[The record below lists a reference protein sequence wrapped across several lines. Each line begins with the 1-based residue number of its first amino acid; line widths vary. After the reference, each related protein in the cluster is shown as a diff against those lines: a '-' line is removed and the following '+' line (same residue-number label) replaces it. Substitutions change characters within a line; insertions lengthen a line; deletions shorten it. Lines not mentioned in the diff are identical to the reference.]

1 MRNVQ
6 DPRPLATLIRTIEP
20 LRPNDPLALAVRRI
34 AEIGGLPVADGDGR
48 VVGYLSEGDALRA
61 LVPGYLRELRHTG
74 FLTRDFPALLRFAR
88 RSAAEPVSEHMTRDV
103 EVLDADDSES
113 HAAEVFLHLG
123 VRALPVVDAEGRLL
137 GVVRIADLTA
147 RLVEQAVEAGATS

>member
-1 MRNVQ
+1 MQ
-6 DPRPLATLIRTIEP
+6 DPRPLTTLTRTVEP
-20 LRPNDPLALAVRRI
+20 LRLADTLADAVHRI
-34 AEIGGLPVADGDGR
+34 AESGGLPVVEDDGR
-48 VVGYLSEGDALRA
+48 VVGYLSEGDTLRA

-88 RSAAEPVSEHMTRDV
+88 RSAGEPVSTHMTRDV

-123 VRALPVVDAEGRLL
+123 VRSLPVVDADGQLL
-137 GVVRIADLTA
+137 GVVRLADLTA
-147 RLVEQAVEAGATS
+147 RLIEQAGTAEGTP